1 MRMCMHPAWLF
12 FTFLPTYLHAH
23 VPSWELQ
30 RYTTDYVGRF
40 VYLETSREG
49 RPQASPRAQLK
60 SLHPRASFF
69 RPLFVRRVPESRCWH
84 PSETD
89 TSRSSLRLHT
99 PFRVRCLCICARCA
113 AEPPYAAPSR
123 DCHRPARLAG
133 GSHPIVRPARDR
145 RWAARH
151 TSSSTCTTYGS
162 ARPQTSAEGEYC
174 GCTRATLSRS
184 RSRRSGASFSIS
196 TALAHPRPLLSY
208 RASSQDAQRVLST
221 PDTDAT
227 YSPRPVQAPCTLRAG

>member
-1 MRMCMHPAWLF
+1 MCE
-12 FTFLPTYLHAH
+12 FLP
-23 VPSWELQ
+23 S
-30 RYTTDYVGRF
+30 F
-40 VYLETSREG
+40 VC
-49 RPQASPRAQLK
+49 QASPRE
-60 SLHPRASFF
+60 
-69 RPLFVRRVPESRCWH
+69 PLFRCWH

-89 TSRSSLRLHT
+89 TSRSSLRWLHI
-99 PFRVRCLCICARCA
+99 RCLCICARCA

-133 GSHPIVRPARDR
+133 GSHRIVRPARDR